1 MLGLAVQQFSGNPCV
16 KARPKT
22 LFGKNGEVFM
32 TVNCWVSSEG
42 SEFQNLMMLSQHECL
57 KRSSAK
63 SLVICFPLWLR
74 QVWTESSWAQFCLCI
89 TTWQVTGYC
98 SRNHLQSFPFPLSV
112 SPPPLAV
119 SLPSPLS
126 PFLPPSLILL
136 YSPFSPLLLPAFP
149 LPPSFLFSPTLFL
162 TLYFSPTS
170 TLSLPSISL
179 LLSSLPNL
187 SPFFYC
193 LPYHK

>member
-22 LFGKNGEVFM
+22 LFGKNREVFM

-42 SEFQNLMMLSQHECL
+42 SEFQNLLMLSQHECL
-57 KRSSAK
+57 KQSSAK
-63 SLVICFPLWLR
+63 SLVSCFPHWLR
-74 QVWTESSWAQFCLCI
+74 QVWTESSCAQFCLCI

-112 SPPPLAV
+112 SL
-119 SLPSPLS
+119 
-126 PFLPPSLILL
+126 
-136 YSPFSPLLLPAFP
+136 
-149 LPPSFLFSPTLFL
+149 PSFLFSPTLFL

-179 LLSSLPNL
+179 LSSSLPNL
-187 SPFFYC
+187 SPFYC
-193 LPYHK
+193 LPYHKYYYKNKRAAPWLRLADWEWEEATTCLLSR